1 MARDSRLKTH
11 VQMLG
16 PNASASAEMPG
27 SRVQISVVFFASLVD
42 LVGSRRL
49 SLDVVDGAT
58 LDEILK
64 QLESSYPG
72 LKDYRSLLLTAV
84 NEEYAEGSHGV
95 SDGDEIAIFPP
106 VSGGEATRDSLKV
119 RSAHEFYE
127 ITHAPIDAGKISRE
141 LLCDADGAICVF
153 EGVVRNESK
162 GKATRY
168 LSYEA
173 YEGMALKKLEE
184 IGQLVR
190 NMWDIDSIGIVHR
203 LGRLE
208 IGEASVAVIVTSPHR
223 RAAFD
228 ACHYAID
235 RLKKIVP
242 IWKKEHFEDGEVWVE
257 GQS

>member
-1 MARDSRLKTH
+1 MRINVL
-11 VQMLG
+11 
-16 PNASASAEMPG
+16 
-27 SRVQISVVFFASLVD
+27 FFASLADV
-42 LVGSRRL
+42 VGSRKL
-49 SLDVVDGAT
+49 TLDVGDDVVLG
-58 LDEILK
+58 EILE

-84 NEEYAEGSHGV
+84 NEEYADRTHRV
-95 SDGDEIAIFPP
+95 KDGDELAIFPP
-106 VSGGEATRDSLKV
+106 VSGGAATGDSLKD
-119 RSAHEFYE
+119 SSPHEFYE
-127 ITHAPIDAGKISRE
+127 ITHDPVDAGTISRE
-141 LLCDADGAICVF
+141 LLRDEDGAICVF

-162 GKATRY
+162 GKSTRH
-168 LSYEA
+168 LIYEA
-173 YEGMALKKLEE
+173 YEGMALKKLKE
-184 IGQLVR
+184 IGQRAR
-190 NMWDIDSIGIVHR
+190 NTWEIDSIGIVHR

-208 IGEASVAVIVTSPHR
+208 IGETSIAVIVTSPHR

>member
-1 MARDSRLKTH
+1 MQ
-11 VQMLG
+11 V
-16 PNASASAEMPG
+16 
-27 SRVQISVVFFASLVD
+27 SVLLFASLVD
-42 LVGSRRL
+42 VVGSKQL
-49 SLDVVDGAT
+49 TLDVGVDTT
-58 LDEILK
+58 LGEVLERLEEI
-64 QLESSYPG
+64 YPG

-84 NEEYAEGSHGV
+84 NEEYADTGHTV
-95 SDGDEIAIFPP
+95 RAGDEIAIFPP
-106 VSGGEATRDSLKV
+106 VSGGDVSGHSL
-119 RSAHEFYE
+119 RRARPHEFYE
-127 ITHAPIDAGKISRE
+127 ITHDRIDAGKISRE
-141 LLCDADGAICVF
+141 LLRDADGAICVF
-153 EGVVRNESK
+153 EGVVRNQSK
-162 GKATRY
+162 GKSTRY

-190 NMWDIDSIGIVHR
+190 NLWDIDSIGIVHR

-208 IGEASVAVIVTSPHR
+208 IGEASVAVIVTSAHR

-257 GQS
+257 GQG